1 MGCHQN
7 MEVNGY
13 AVSHQFNITHGTH
26 RTWRGFKNMADDQTR
41 QQNQGH
47 NFDQTD
53 LKMDSS
59 AAAKRRRYST
69 GGTSEAV
76 TRDGLPFSMLAAES
90 EVCQMSDSEKF
101 NFIIGK
107 LQSIESLTLELQR
120 TRVRLDETHDMIDQ
134 MSVAM
139 TDYKDE
145 LTMAQHRINDLEAR
159 SRRQNL
165 IFAGIPENENE
176 SDSDC
181 KTTLLSFMRDTLQLD
196 RDVLNGLVLQ
206 QVHRLGGKRVGMARN
221 GQAWRPRPII
231 AAFRDYEARDAVFS
245 NAKNLKWTHFVIH
258 QEFPSEIRSARGELW
273 KDFCRARA
281 QKLKATIAYPAKLIV
296 EGNVFR
302 NLFPL
307 WGQWSVRD
315 ESQNGPVRGAA
326 QVFSSNNVTRNRP
339 STPQLADLSRPI
351 PSSQP
356 ERVRHP
362 LPNRPMM
369 LGEAPVMV
377 TQLVC
382 NRNPVPAPLCR
393 DHHSP
398 TGSGHQLTF
407 PPGTRG
413 NTPSQSR
420 PCPHFTNLYLKLCSP
435 QLPPTRTSTGPFT
448 SL

>member
-1 MGCHQN
+1 
-7 MEVNGY
+7 
-13 AVSHQFNITHGTH
+13 
-26 RTWRGFKNMADDQTR
+26 MADDQTR

-53 LKMDSS
+53 SKMDSS

-76 TRDGLPFSMLAAES
+76 TRDGLPFSMVAAES
-90 EVCQMSDSEKF
+90 EVCQMSDSEKL

-120 TRVRLDETHDMIDQ
+120 TRVRLDEAHDMIDQ

-139 TDYKDE
+139 TEYKDE
-145 LTMAQHRINDLEAR
+145 LTMAQHRIIDLEAR

-181 KTTLLSFMRDTLQLD
+181 KTTLLSFMRDILQLD

-206 QVHRLGGKRVGMARN
+206 RVHRLGRKRVGMAPN

-245 NAKNLKWTHFVIH
+245 NAKNLKGTHFVIH
-258 QEFPSEIRSARGELW
+258 QDFPSEIRSARGELW
-273 KDFCRARA
+273 EDFCRARA

-296 EGNVFR
+296 EGKVVR
-302 NLFPL
+302 NLFPH

-315 ESQNGPVRGAA
+315 ESQNAPVRGAA
-326 QVFSSNNVTRNRP
+326 QVFISNNVTRNRP
-339 STPQLADLSRPI
+339 STPQLADFVEAAPFIPARARPTPPPK
-351 PSSQP
+351 PSHDARRSPSDGHSAGVQPQPGTSTPVQGPSQP
-356 ERVRHP
+356 NRVGP
-362 LPNRPMM
+362 S
-369 LGEAPVMV
+369 A
-377 TQLVC
+377 
-382 NRNPVPAPLCR
+382 
-393 DHHSP
+393 D
-398 TGSGHQLTF
+398 F
-407 PPGTRG
+407 PPGDAREHTQ
-413 NTPSQSR
+413 P
-420 PCPHFTNLYLKLCSP
+420 KSP
-435 QLPPTRTSTGPFT
+435 LPPLHESISEAMQSTIT
-448 SL
+448 TD